1 MQPAQWGRPH
11 FTLFPYNA
19 LSNTGH
25 GGAICVD
32 AGAGYTLS
40 MDTRM
45 HEDTHRRATRAV
57 VFDMDGIILDS
68 GEIWQGIIATLFADC
83 DTGWDDIDEESFA
96 GGDNSQQWASFLRHT
111 VGLPLEEE
119 EIIARVTAALIASYE
134 RRLPLVP
141 GAETIIAD
149 LAACYPLGRASSSP
163 RPVIA
168 FVLERS
174 GLDRYFTAW
183 VSSDDVARGK
193 PAPDV
198 YLKACH
204 DLGMEP
210 ERCVAVEDS
219 RFGIQ
224 AARAAHLKVVAIPQ
238 PHLALA
244 PGDLALADRTLGSLA
259 ELRPE
264 VISSL

>member
-1 MQPAQWGRPH
+1 
-11 FTLFPYNA
+11 
-19 LSNTGH
+19 
-25 GGAICVD
+25 
-32 AGAGYTLS
+32 
-40 MDTRM
+40 MDTR
-45 HEDTHRRATRAV
+45 THAGTDRPATRAV

-68 GEIWQGIIATLFADC
+68 GEIWQGIIATLFAEC
-83 DTGWDDIDEESFA
+83 DAGWGDIDEESFA
-96 GGDNSQQWASFLRHT
+96 GGDNSQQWASFLRHS

-119 EIIARVTAALIASYE
+119 EIIAKVTAALIAAYE
-134 RRLPLVP
+134 QRLPLVP

-149 LAACYPLGRASSSP
+149 LAASYPLGLASSSP

-168 FVLERS
+168 FVLEHS
-174 GLDRYFTAW
+174 GLERYFTAW

-198 YLKACH
+198 YLKACR

-210 ERCVAVEDS
+210 EYCVAVEDS

-224 AARAAHLKVVAIPQ
+224 AARAARLKVIAIPQ
-238 PHLALA
+238 PHLTLA
-244 PGDLALADRTLGSLA
+244 PDDLALADRTLGSLA

-264 VISSL
+264 VISDL